1 MHSNVARRNAV
12 AAATAGPTLVLRH
25 LRTVETRALLS
36 QKKVGDALRI
46 KINVQNSDMAATILT
61 SSVKIRSA
69 DRFLSAT
76 KHPKKQQ
83 NYQQTQPEQ
92 TDSVGYAET
101 EDVLVCRLQE
111 PTQGQQVHPD

>member
-61 SSVKIRSA
+61 SSVKIRSLL
-69 DRFLSAT
+69 FPLPQNIQTAT
-76 KHPKKQQ
+76 K
-83 NYQQTQPEQ
+83 
-92 TDSVGYAET
+92 
-101 EDVLVCRLQE
+101 L
-111 PTQGQQVHPD
+111 PTNEI